1 MAGAL
6 QRGSSGTRFRRRRFT
21 PISEINVTPLVDV
34 MLVLL
39 IVFMVTAPLLI
50 QAVPVTLP
58 QTSASVPPA
67 PSKQIQLSIDSAGKI
82 YLDTGVVEREQLKA
96 RLQALRKLEPE
107 LNVQLMADERIP
119 YGQVAKVMG
128 IVQQAGITKLSFVTV
143 SE

>member
-1 MAGAL
+1 M
-6 QRGSSGTRFRRRRFT
+6 
-21 PISEINVTPLVDV
+21 
-34 MLVLL
+34 
-39 IVFMVTAPLLI
+39 
-50 QAVPVTLP
+50 
-58 QTSASVPPA
+58 
-67 PSKQIQLSIDSAGKI
+67 SIDSSGKI

-96 RLQALRKLEPE
+96 RLQALHKLDPE

>member
-1 MAGAL
+1 MAI
-6 QRGSSGTRFRRRRFT
+6 QIKSSEQAMM
-21 PISEINVTPLVDV
+21 SEINVTPLVDV

-58 QTSASVPPA
+58 QTSASVPLTPA
-67 PSKQIQLSIDSAGKI
+67 RQIQLSIDSSGKI

-96 RLQALRKLEPE
+96 RLQALRKLDPE

>member
-1 MAGAL
+1 MAI
-6 QRGSSGTRFRRRRFT
+6 QIKSSEQAMM
-21 PISEINVTPLVDV
+21 SEINVTPLVDV

-67 PSKQIQLSIDSAGKI
+67 PAKQIQLSIDSSGKI

-96 RLQALRKLEPE
+96 RLQALRKLDPE

-119 YGQVAKVMG
+119 YVHFQRLHGS
-128 IVQQAGITKLSFVTV
+128 ITGPLRGR
-143 SE
+143 

>member
-1 MAGAL
+1 MAI
-6 QRGSSGTRFRRRRFT
+6 QIKSSEQAMM
-21 PISEINVTPLVDV
+21 SEINVTPLVDV

-58 QTSASVPPA
+58 QTSASVPLPPA
-67 PSKQIQLSIDSAGKI
+67 RQIQLSIDSSGKI

-96 RLQALRKLEPE
+96 RLQALRNRDPE

>member
-1 MAGAL
+1 MAI
-6 QRGSSGTRFRRRRFT
+6 QIKSSEQAMM
-21 PISEINVTPLVDV
+21 SEINVTPLVDV

-58 QTSASVPPA
+58 QTSASVPLTPA
-67 PSKQIQLSIDSAGKI
+67 RQIQLSIDSSGKI

-96 RLQALRKLEPE
+96 RLQTLRNLDPE

>member
-1 MAGAL
+1 M
-6 QRGSSGTRFRRRRFT
+6 
-21 PISEINVTPLVDV
+21 SEINVTPLVDV

-50 QAVPVTLP
+50 QAVPVKLP
-58 QTSASVPPA
+58 QTSASVPLTPA
-67 PSKQIQLSIDSAGKI
+67 RQVRLSIDSAGKI
-82 YLDTGVVEREQLKA
+82 YLDTHAVEREQLKT
-96 RLQALRKLEPE
+96 RLQALRNRDPE

-128 IVQQAGITKLSFVTV
+128 MVQQAGIAKLSFVTL